1 MNPAPASL
9 SAMEAI
15 PAAAGDPSPA
25 PPSDGLRI
33 RGVSYGYPQRRG
45 AVPAVDDVSFE
56 VPRGG
61 MGVLVGPSGCGKST
75 LLRLVAGLLEPD
87 AGDIEVGGVNP
98 ARLRAERRAGFAFQ
112 DPGLLSWRTVRRNI
126 ELPFD
131 LAGLPRDRAW
141 TDHLLE
147 ITGLAD
153 WADRRPRELSG
164 GMRQR
169 VALARALATRPDV
182 LLLDEP
188 FGALDEITRSD
199 LNLELLR
206 ILTDTAT
213 TCLLVTHS
221 VDEAVLL
228 ADVVVVL
235 GRRPCAVH
243 AVHEVPTPRAG
254 RREVRDT
261 ADFADRCRA
270 VRAALEAGR

>member
-1 MNPAPASL
+1 MNPAPAQL
-9 SAMEAI
+9 AA
-15 PAAAGDPSPA
+15 PATGAADPSA
-25 PPSDGLRI
+25 PTDGGLRI
-33 RGVSYGYPQRRG
+33 QAVSYGYRGRRG
-45 AVPAVDDVSFE
+45 ALPAVDRVSFD

-87 AGDIEVGGVNP
+87 TGSIDVGGVTP
-98 ARLRAERRAGFAFQ
+98 ARLRAQRRAGFAFQ

-131 LAGLPRDRAW
+131 LAGLPKDRAW

-147 ITGLAD
+147 ITGLTE

-169 VALARALATRPDV
+169 VALARALATRPEV

-206 ILTDTAT
+206 ILSDTGT

-235 GRRPCAVH
+235 GRRPCAVR
-243 AVHEVPTPRAG
+243 AVLDVPQPRSQ
-254 RREVRDT
+254 RRAARDT
-261 ADFADRCRA
+261 PEFSARCRA
-270 VRAALEAGR
+270 VREELEAGR